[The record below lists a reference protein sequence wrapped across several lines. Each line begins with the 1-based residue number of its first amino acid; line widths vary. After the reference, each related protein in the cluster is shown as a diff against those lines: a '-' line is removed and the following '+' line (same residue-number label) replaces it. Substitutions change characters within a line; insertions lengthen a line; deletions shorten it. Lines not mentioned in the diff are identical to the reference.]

1 MSQLAVVAVD
11 VGGTTVDAACISAAG
26 ELIGQVVESASPAA
40 GTKNEIVAELA
51 RAVAAA
57 RAQAGDFA
65 VTACGIAMPA
75 PFDYAAGVSHMEH
88 KFQAINGVELG
99 RLLREITGLPTYFIN
114 DADAFGLGLSWRQL
128 PGAQRLVGLTIGTGL
143 GGSFIENGEN
153 VTAGDTVPPHGE
165 VWDLP
170 YAGGI
175 LEDYVSARGVV
186 AAYKRLSAGQ
196 RPGAG
201 TGSGSGERVSAKEI
215 ADLAFGGSGPAVEA
229 YRAMG
234 AAIGRGLAP
243 VLLRFEP
250 ELLVIGGKVGQSL
263 PLFGPAAGRAL
274 AEAGLPD
281 LPIIPAAAG
290 NIALWG
296 AARYPLDRLDARQ
309 SSQSRPGRQP

>member
-1 MSQLAVVAVD
+1 MSQLAVVAMD
-11 VGGTTVDAACISAAG
+11 VGGTSVDAACISAVG
-26 ELIGQVVESASPAA
+26 DLIGEVVESASPAA
-40 GTKNEIVAELA
+40 GTKDEIVAELA
-51 RAVAAA
+51 RALAAA
-57 RAQAGDFA
+57 RAQAGDFT
-65 VTACGIAMPA
+65 VTACAIAMPA

-88 KFQAINGVELG
+88 KFQAIRGVDLG

-114 DADAFGLGLSWRQL
+114 DADAFGLGVSWRQL
-128 PGAQRLVGLTIGTGL
+128 PEAERFVGLTIGTGL

-170 YAGGI
+170 YAGGV

-186 AAYKRLSAGQ
+186 AAYERLSAGG
-196 RPGAG
+196 RHG
-201 TGSGSGERVSAKEI
+201 TGSVERVSAKEI
-215 ADLAFGGSGPAVEA
+215 ADLAFRGSGPAVEA
-229 YRAMG
+229 YRAVG
-234 AAIGRGLAP
+234 TAIGRGLAP

-274 AEAGLPD
+274 AEAGLPE
-281 LPIIPAAAG
+281 LPIVPAAAG

-296 AARYPLDRLDARQ
+296 AARYPLE
-309 SSQSRPGRQP
+309 RPGAR

>member
-1 MSQLAVVAVD
+1 MSELAVIAMD
-11 VGGTTVDAACISAAG
+11 VGGTTVDAACISASG
-26 ELIGQVVESASPAA
+26 GLIGEVVESASPAA
-40 GTKNEIVAELA
+40 GTKDEIVTELA
-51 RAVAAA
+51 RALAAA
-57 RAQAGDFA
+57 RAQAGDFT

-88 KFQAINGVELG
+88 KFQAINGVDLG
-99 RLLREITGLPTYFIN
+99 RLLVEMTGLPTYFIN
-114 DADAFGLGLSWRQL
+114 DADAFGLGVSWRQL
-128 PGAQRLVGLTIGTGL
+128 PDAGRFVALTIGTGL

-170 YAGGI
+170 YSGGI

-186 AAYKRLSAGQ
+186 AAYDRLSAGE
-196 RPGAG
+196 RPGTGGGGAG
-201 TGSGSGERVSAKEI
+201 RASAKEI
-215 ADLAFGGSGPAVEA
+215 ADLSVRGSEPAVEA

-234 AAIGRGLAP
+234 TAIGRGLAP

-250 ELLVIGGKVGQSL
+250 EVLVIGGKVGQSL

-296 AARYPLDRLDARQ
+296 AARYPLSA
-309 SSQSRPGRQP
+309 

>member
-1 MSQLAVVAVD
+1 MSELAVIAMD

-26 ELIGQVVESASPAA
+26 GLIGEVVESASPAA
-40 GTKNEIVAELA
+40 GTKDEIVTELA
-51 RAVAAA
+51 RALAAA
-57 RAQAGDFA
+57 RAQAGDFT

-88 KFQAINGVELG
+88 KFQAINGVDLG
-99 RLLREITGLPTYFIN
+99 RLLVEITGLPTYFIN
-114 DADAFGLGLSWRQL
+114 DADAFGLGVSWRQL
-128 PGAQRLVGLTIGTGL
+128 PDAGRFVALTIGTGL

-153 VTAGDTVPPHGE
+153 VTAGDIVPPHGE

-170 YAGGI
+170 YSGGI

-186 AAYKRLSAGQ
+186 AAYDRLSAGE
-196 RPGAG
+196 RPGTG
-201 TGSGSGERVSAKEI
+201 GGSGGGAGRVSAKEI
-215 ADLAFGGSGPAVEA
+215 ADLSLLGSEPAVEA

-234 AAIGRGLAP
+234 TAIGRGLAP

-250 ELLVIGGKVGQSL
+250 EVLVIGGKVGQSL

-296 AARYPLDRLDARQ
+296 AARYPLTA
-309 SSQSRPGRQP
+309 

>member
-11 VGGTTVDAACISAAG
+11 VGGTSVDAACISAVG
-26 ELIGQVVESASPAA
+26 ELIGEVVESASPAA
-40 GTKNEIVAELA
+40 GTKDEIVAELA

-57 RAQAGDFA
+57 RAQAGDFT

-75 PFDYAAGVSHMEH
+75 PFDYPAGVSHMEH
-88 KFQAINGVELG
+88 KFQAISGVDLG
-99 RLLREITGLPTYFIN
+99 RLLGEITGLPTYFIN
-114 DADAFGLGLSWRQL
+114 DADAFGLGVSWRQL
-128 PGAQRLVGLTIGTGL
+128 PEAERFVGLTIGTGL

-153 VTAGDTVPPHGE
+153 VTVGDTVPPHGE

-170 YAGGI
+170 YAGGV

-186 AAYKRLSAGQ
+186 AAYETLSAG
-196 RPGAG
+196 RRHGPDGG
-201 TGSGSGERVSAKEI
+201 GVDRVSAKEI
-215 ADLAFGGSGPAVEA
+215 ADLAFRGSGPAVEA

-234 AAIGRGLAP
+234 TAIGRGLAP

-274 AEAGLPD
+274 AEAGLPE
-281 LPIIPAAAG
+281 LPIVPAAAG

-296 AARYPLDRLDARQ
+296 AARYPLERLNAR
-309 SSQSRPGRQP
+309 

>member
-1 MSQLAVVAVD
+1 MSQLAVVAMD
-11 VGGTTVDAACISAAG
+11 VGGTSVDAACISAVG
-26 ELIGQVVESASPAA
+26 ELIGEVVESASPAA
-40 GTKNEIVAELA
+40 GTKDEIVAELA
-51 RAVAAA
+51 RAVTAA
-57 RAQAGDFA
+57 RAQAGDFT
-65 VTACGIAMPA
+65 VTACAIAMPA

-88 KFQAINGVELG
+88 KFQAISGVDLG

-114 DADAFGLGLSWRQL
+114 DADAFGLGVSWRQL
-128 PGAQRLVGLTIGTGL
+128 PEAERFVGLTIGTGL

-170 YAGGI
+170 YAGGV
-175 LEDYVSARGVV
+175 LEDHVSARGVV
-186 AAYKRLSAGQ
+186 AAYEGLSAGG
-196 RPGAG
+196 RHG
-201 TGSGSGERVSAKEI
+201 TDSGSVERVSAKEI
-215 ADLAFGGSGPAVEA
+215 ADLAFRGSWPAVEA

-234 AAIGRGLAP
+234 TAIGRGLAP

-274 AEAGLPD
+274 AEAGLPE
-281 LPIIPAAAG
+281 LPIVPAAGG

-296 AARYPLDRLDARQ
+296 AARYPLERLDAR
-309 SSQSRPGRQP
+309 

>member
-1 MSQLAVVAVD
+1 MPELAVVAVD

-26 ELIGQVVESASPAA
+26 GLIGAVVEGDSPAA
-40 GTKNEIVAELA
+40 GTKGEIVTELA
-51 RAVAAA
+51 RAIEAA

-88 KFQAINGVELG
+88 KFQAINGVHLG
-99 RLLREITGLPTYFIN
+99 LLLAEITGLPTYFIN
-114 DADAFGLGLSWRQL
+114 DADAFGLGVSWRQL
-128 PGAQRLVGLTIGTGL
+128 PETGRFVALTIGTGL

-153 VTAGDTVPPHGE
+153 VTAGEAVPPHGE

-170 YAGGI
+170 YSGGI

-186 AAYKRLSAGQ
+186 AAYDRLSGRA
-196 RPGAG
+196 
-201 TGSGSGERVSAKEI
+201 ERVNAKEI
-215 ADLAFGGSGPAVEA
+215 SDLAFGGSEPAVEA
-229 YRAMG
+229 YRVMG
-234 AAIGRGLAP
+234 TALGRGLAP

-263 PLFGPAAGRAL
+263 PLFGPAARRAL

-281 LPIIPAAAG
+281 LLVIPAAAG
-290 NIALWG
+290 NMALWG
-296 AARYPLDRLDARQ
+296 AARYPLDRLAA
-309 SSQSRPGRQP
+309 G

>member
-1 MSQLAVVAVD
+1 MSEQAVIAMD

-26 ELIGQVVESASPAA
+26 GLIGEVVESASPAA
-40 GTKNEIVAELA
+40 GTKDEIVTELA
-51 RAVAAA
+51 RALAAA
-57 RAQAGDFA
+57 RAQAGDFT

-75 PFDYAAGVSHMEH
+75 PFDYAAGVSHMKH
-88 KFQAINGVELG
+88 KFQAINGVDLG
-99 RLLREITGLPTYFIN
+99 RLLVEITGLPTYFIN
-114 DADAFGLGLSWRQL
+114 DADAFGLGVSWRQL
-128 PGAQRLVGLTIGTGL
+128 PDAGRFVALTVGTGL

-170 YAGGI
+170 YSGGI

-186 AAYKRLSAGQ
+186 AAYDRLSAGE
-196 RPGAG
+196 RPGTG
-201 TGSGSGERVSAKEI
+201 GGSGGGAGRVSAKEI
-215 ADLAFGGSGPAVEA
+215 SDLSLRGSEPAVEA

-234 AAIGRGLAP
+234 TAIGRGLAP

-250 ELLVIGGKVGQSL
+250 EVLVIGGKVGQSL

-296 AARYPLDRLDARQ
+296 AARYPLTA
-309 SSQSRPGRQP
+309 

>member
-11 VGGTTVDAACISAAG
+11 VGGTSVDAACISAVG
-26 ELIGQVVESASPAA
+26 ELIGEVVESASPAA
-40 GTKNEIVAELA
+40 GTKDEIVAELA

-57 RAQAGDFA
+57 RAQAGDFT

-75 PFDYAAGVSHMEH
+75 PFDYPAGVSHMEH
-88 KFQAINGVELG
+88 KFQAISGVDLG
-99 RLLREITGLPTYFIN
+99 RLLGEITGLPTYFIN
-114 DADAFGLGLSWRQL
+114 DADAFGLGVSWRQL
-128 PGAQRLVGLTIGTGL
+128 PEAERFVGLTIGTGL

-153 VTAGDTVPPHGE
+153 VTVGDTVPPHGE

-170 YAGGI
+170 YAGGV

-186 AAYKRLSAGQ
+186 AAYETLSAG
-196 RPGAG
+196 RRHGPDGG
-201 TGSGSGERVSAKEI
+201 GVDRVSAKEI
-215 ADLAFGGSGPAVEA
+215 ADLAFRGSGPAVEA

-234 AAIGRGLAP
+234 TAIGRGLAP

-274 AEAGLPD
+274 AEAGLPE

-296 AARYPLDRLDARQ
+296 AARYPLERLNAR
-309 SSQSRPGRQP
+309 

>member
-1 MSQLAVVAVD
+1 VD
-11 VGGTTVDAACISAAG
+11 VGGTSVDAACISAAG
-26 ELIGQVVESASPAA
+26 ELIGEVVESASPGA
-40 GTKNEIVAELA
+40 GTKDEIVAELA

-57 RAQAGDFA
+57 RAQAGDLR
-65 VTACGIAMPA
+65 VTACSIAMPA

-88 KFQAINGVELG
+88 KFQAISGLDLG

-114 DADAFGLGLSWRQL
+114 DADAFGLGVSWRQL
-128 PGAQRLVGLTIGTGL
+128 PEAERFVGLTIGTGL

-170 YAGGI
+170 YAGGV

-186 AAYKRLSAGQ
+186 AAYDRLSARRRRG
-196 RPGAG
+196 PDSGIG
-201 TGSGSGERVSAKEI
+201 GSGGGGVDRVSAKEI
-215 ADLAFGGSGPAVEA
+215 ADLAFRGSGPAVEA

-234 AAIGRGLAP
+234 TAIGRGLAQ

-274 AEAGLPD
+274 AEAGLAE
-281 LPIIPAAAG
+281 LPIVPAAAG

-296 AARYPLDRLDARQ
+296 AARYSLERPDAL
-309 SSQSRPGRQP
+309 

>member
-11 VGGTTVDAACISAAG
+11 VGGTSVDAACISAAG
-26 ELIGQVVESASPAA
+26 ELIGEVVESASPAA
-40 GTKNEIVAELA
+40 GTKDEIVAELA

-57 RAQAGDFA
+57 RAQAGDFR
-65 VTACGIAMPA
+65 VTACAIAMPA

-88 KFQAINGVELG
+88 KFQAISGLDLG

-114 DADAFGLGLSWRQL
+114 DADAFGLGVSWRQL
-128 PGAQRLVGLTIGTGL
+128 PEAERFVGLTIGTGL

-170 YAGGI
+170 YAGGV

-186 AAYKRLSAGQ
+186 TAYEGLSAGG
-196 RPGAG
+196 RHG
-201 TGSGSGERVSAKEI
+201 TDSGSVERVSAKEI
-215 ADLAFGGSGPAVEA
+215 ADLAFRGSGPAVEA

-234 AAIGRGLAP
+234 TAIGRGLAP

-274 AEAGLPD
+274 AEAGLPE
-281 LPIIPAAAG
+281 LPIVPAAAG

-296 AARYPLDRLDARQ
+296 AARYSLERPDAR
-309 SSQSRPGRQP
+309 

>member
-1 MSQLAVVAVD
+1 MSELAVIAMD

-26 ELIGQVVESASPAA
+26 GLIGEVVESASPAA
-40 GTKNEIVAELA
+40 GTKDEIVTELA
-51 RAVAAA
+51 RALAAA
-57 RAQAGDFA
+57 RAQAGDFT

-88 KFQAINGVELG
+88 KFQAINGVDLG
-99 RLLREITGLPTYFIN
+99 RLLVEITGLPTYFIN
-114 DADAFGLGLSWRQL
+114 DADAFGLGVSWRQL
-128 PGAQRLVGLTIGTGL
+128 PDAGRFVALTVGTGL

-170 YAGGI
+170 YSGGI

-186 AAYKRLSAGQ
+186 AAYDRLSAGE
-196 RPGAG
+196 RPGTG
-201 TGSGSGERVSAKEI
+201 GGSGGGAGRVSAKEI
-215 ADLAFGGSGPAVEA
+215 ADLSLLGSEPAVEA

-234 AAIGRGLAP
+234 TAIGRGLAP

-250 ELLVIGGKVGQSL
+250 EVLVIGGKVGQSL

-296 AARYPLDRLDARQ
+296 AARYPLTA
-309 SSQSRPGRQP
+309 